1 MNVEL
6 VIIFIFWFLVYLP
19 FHAYLIYPLSMG
31 IFSHFKSKD
40 TAPLSTEP
48 LSVSIIIS
56 AFNEEIV
63 IENRVLN
70 IAELDY
76 NFDEV
81 EVLIGSDGS
90 SDRTN
95 EILLELEKKFS
106 WLSVFIF
113 KKQRGKSAVVNDL
126 VTKSNNQILVFTDA
140 NTIFSANALTLL
152 VQDYANSSIGGVCGR
167 LILSEPKNNF
177 NRSNREKAYW
187 DYETLL
193 KKFEGKLGVLISS
206 NGGIYSV
213 RKNLFKR
220 IPVDKAVTDDLFT
233 TLAVLKQGYQFSY
246 NYQATA
252 SEEVSRNLKS
262 ELKRKIR
269 FAATNFQ
276 TLSFFKKILF
286 SRNTLLSY
294 TFWSHKV
301 FRWYMPFILLILLL
315 CNIFLLN
322 TDTLYLLT
330 FYLQVLFYFLTLIG
344 LLFAI
349 YNIRVPIIS
358 LFSFFSL
365 TNLAL
370 ALGWV
375 NYILGKHRA
384 QWQSTPR

>member
-1 MNVEL
+1 MNFEIVF
-6 VIIFIFWFLVYLP
+6 IIVFWFLIYLP
-19 FHAYLIYPLSMG
+19 FHAYLLYPLTMG

-40 TAPLSTEP
+40 STPLSSEP
-48 LSVSIIIS
+48 CSVSIIIS
-56 AFNEEIV
+56 AYNEEKV

-70 IAELDY
+70 IAESDY
-76 NFDEV
+76 NFDTL
-81 EVLIGSDGS
+81 EVLVGSDGS
-90 SDRTN
+90 TDRTN

-113 KKQRGKSAVVNDL
+113 KKQRGKSVVVNDL

-152 VQDYANSSIGGVCGR
+152 VQDYENSSIGGVCGR

-193 KKFEGKLGVLISS
+193 KKFEGRLGVLISS

-220 IPVDKAVTDDLFT
+220 IPVDKAVTDDLYS
-233 TLAVLKQGYQFSY
+233 TLSVLSKGYKFSY

-262 ELKRKIR
+262 ELRRKIR

-276 TLSFFKKILF
+276 TLSFFSKILF
-286 SRNTLLSY
+286 SRNLLLSY
-294 TFWSHKV
+294 SFWSHKV
-301 FRWYMPFILLILLL
+301 IRWYMPFILLLILLL
-315 CNIFLLN
+315 NIFLLKSG
-322 TDTLYLLT
+322 TLYSLVFFIQIFLYFISLT
-330 FYLQVLFYFLTLIG
+330 G
-344 LLFAI
+344 LLFTV
-349 YNIRVPIIS
+349 YNIRVPFVS
-358 LFSFFSL
+358 LLTFFSL

-370 ALGWV
+370 AIGWIH
-375 NYILGKHRA
+375 YILGKHSA

>member
-1 MNVEL
+1 M
-6 VIIFIFWFLVYLP
+6 
-19 FHAYLIYPLSMG
+19 
-31 IFSHFKSKD
+31 
-40 TAPLSTEP
+40 
-48 LSVSIIIS
+48 
-56 AFNEEIV
+56 
-63 IENRVLN
+63 
-70 IAELDY
+70 
-76 NFDEV
+76 
-81 EVLIGSDGS
+81 
-90 SDRTN
+90 
-95 EILLELEKKFS
+95 
-106 WLSVFIF
+106 
-113 KKQRGKSAVVNDL
+113 NDL

-140 NTIFSANALTLL
+140 NTIFSANALILL
-152 VQDYANSSIGGVCGR
+152 MKDYENSSIGGVCGR

-213 RKNLFKR
+213 RKNLFER
-220 IPVDKAVTDDLFT
+220 IPVAKAVTDDLYN
-233 TLAVLKQGYQFSY
+233 TLSVLCKGYKFSY
-246 NYQATA
+246 RYQADA
-252 SEEVSRNLKS
+252 SEEVSRELKS
-262 ELKRKIR
+262 EFKRKIR

-286 SRNTLLSY
+286 SRNILLSY

-301 FRWYMPFILLILLL
+301 FRWYMPFILLIILL

-322 TDTLYLLT
+322 SDTLYLVT
-330 FYLQVLFYFLTLIG
+330 FYLQVLFYFLSLIG
-344 LLFAI
+344 LLFAV

-370 ALGWV
+370 AIGWIK
-375 NYILGKHRA
+375 YILGKHSA